1 MKTALRV
8 LSIVASVLVIGQA
21 AAGEHYATVAAQAE
35 SSSRDVITGGTVVPY
50 KEVTLSAKVPGRVNF
65 VAGEEGSSFKA
76 NETLIIISD
85 DDIQARRRAAYA
97 ELLAA
102 QAGLRYAQVQYQRE
116 LYSPSINNGSSRSS
130 GFGLPSM
137 FDQMFTRPLSSGMGL
152 SNPGLQ
158 RYSDLQGQYNGINQA
173 QSRILAAQARMEE
186 LDANLRDTRQ
196 LAPFDGIIVQKLVET
211 GTTVQPGTPLL
222 KFAFVDYLRIQAE
235 VPVRLVSSL
244 KTGSFLSA
252 RIDAAGGV
260 DIEVR
265 VAQIFPVA
273 DQARHTVTVK
283 FDLPRGVP
291 GGPGM
296 YAEVDIPDPDAT
308 GEQVVVIPSSAVV
321 MRGSL
326 PGVYVLKNGSPSLR
340 MVRLGVEKSGDRV
353 SIISGIGE
361 GEQVI
366 VNPGGAS
373 SMRSADAKS
382 DGSST
387 LN

>member
-1 MKTALRV
+1 MKTAQKAM
-8 LSIVASVLVIGQA
+8 SIVASMMLFTHTALAEQ
-21 AAGEHYATVAAQAE
+21 YNTVMAKVE
-35 SSSRDVITGGTVVPY
+35 LSSSNVVTGGTVIPF
-50 KEVTLSAKVPGRVNF
+50 KEVTLSAKIPGRINF

-76 NETLIIISD
+76 HELLTVISD
-85 DDIQARRRAAYA
+85 DDIRARHKAAYA

-102 QAGLRYAQVQYQRE
+102 QAGLRYAQVQYNRE
-116 LYSPSINNGSSRSS
+116 LYSPSINGNSRSS
-130 GFGLPSM
+130 GFGMPSM
-137 FDQMFTRPLSSGMGL
+137 FDKMFTRPLSSRMGL

-158 RYSDLQGQYNGINQA
+158 RYTDLQGQYNGIRQA
-173 QSRILAAQARMEE
+173 QSRVLSAMARLEE
-186 LDANLRDTRQ
+186 LDVNLRDARQ

-252 RIDAAGGV
+252 RVDAGGGV
-260 DIEVR
+260 DVEVR

-296 YAEVDIPDPDAT
+296 YAEVHIPDPDAEDV
-308 GEQVVVIPSSAVV
+308 GQVVIPKVAVV
-321 MRGSL
+321 KNGSL
-326 PGVYVLKNGSPSLR
+326 SGVYVLKDGAPSLR
-340 MVRLGVEKSGDRV
+340 MVRIGSEKAGDKV
-353 SIISGIGE
+353 SIISGIVE
-361 GEQVI
+361 GDKVI
-366 VNPGGAS
+366 IQPKGGGDKQ
-373 SMRSADAKS
+373 SAGKKS
-382 DGSST
+382 KGSSS

>member
-1 MKTALRV
+1 MKMALRV
-8 LSIVASVLVIGQA
+8 LSIVASVLMLAQVAVAQQF
-21 AAGEHYATVAAQAE
+21 ETVVAE
-35 SSSRDVITGGTVVPY
+35 TEASGRNIVTGGTVIPY
-50 KEVTLSAKVPGRVNF
+50 KEVTLSAKVPGRVNY

-76 NETLIIISD
+76 NDLLIVISD
-85 DDIQARRRAAYA
+85 DDIRARRRAAYA
-97 ELLAA
+97 DLLAA
-102 QAGLRYAQVQYQRE
+102 QAGLRYAQVQYNRE
-116 LYSPSINNGSSRSS
+116 LYSPSINGKSRSS
-130 GFGLPSM
+130 GFGMPSM
-137 FDQMFTRPLSSGMGL
+137 FDQMFTRPLSSGLGM

-158 RYSDLQGQYNGINQA
+158 RYSDLQGQFNGIRQA
-173 QSRILAAQARMEE
+173 QSQVLSAQARLEE

-244 KTGSFLSA
+244 KVLDILPA
-252 RIDAAGGV
+252 RIDAGGGV

-296 YAEVDIPDPDAT
+296 YAEVHIPDPDASDE
-308 GEQVVVIPSSAVV
+308 GLVVIPESAVE
-321 MRGSL
+321 MQGSL
-326 PGVYVLKNGSPSLR
+326 PRVYVVKDGKKSMRL
-340 MVRLGVEKSGDRV
+340 VRLGDVKPGGKV
-353 SIISGIGE
+353 SIISGISAGDE
-361 GEQVI
+361 VVI
-366 VNPGGAS
+366 LFKGKPNTK
-373 SMRSADAKS
+373 SAGTNA
-382 DGSST
+382 DGSSK